1 MAGSVDVI
9 AFKPGIGATDGMLE
23 VGFGKNNEFTS
34 EGVLNLGIN
43 DMSAARFAFY
53 RSENDPLYINKGP
66 SRADLGV
73 TTDGPDPKDG
83 ANAQDD
89 FSYRLSYL
97 IEPTSDLAITFTHDK
112 IEEDGTG
119 WTGSNFANPLG
130 NGVSP
135 DSIDNP
141 REVVLR
147 WADEPVLDTDHE
159 GTKVEIDYAIIM
171 ATWSF

>member
-1 MAGSVDVI
+1 MEDSRWRGQVDVI
-9 AFKPGIGATDGMLE
+9 AFKPGIGTTDGMFE
-23 VGFGKNNEFTS
+23 VGLVKIM
-34 EGVLNLGIN
+34 NLHLRVFLTWGIN
-43 DMSAARFAFY
+43 DKSAARFAFY

-83 ANAQDD
+83 ANGQDD

-130 NGVSP
+130 NGVNP

-147 WADEPVLDTDHE
+147 WADEPVLDTRP
-159 GTKVEIDYAIIM
+159 
-171 ATWSF
+171 